1 MSGGSGVAMDAPQQ
15 HAVGRTVVAM
25 GTTVT
30 IAVGGGRRDDECV
43 PAIEEALGWFRA
55 VEARCTRFDP
65 SSELQQLCS
74 QPGSWVSVSPM
85 LMHALRFALD
95 VAERTDGVFDPCLG
109 HALHRVGYNRHHA
122 TGDAAPVANSTG
134 TWRDV
139 TCDATTSRVLLGRPV
154 QLDLGAVAKGMAI
167 DLATRV
173 LSPLGDYAIDAGG
186 DVFAAGRNARG
197 TGWSVGIRDPFAP
210 ATLATAISLDG
221 RAVCTTAT
229 YERGAHL
236 LDGRTQH
243 AATGLASVSVLA
255 PTAMAADAASTAA
268 FALGPT
274 AGLAFLEA
282 EGLAAFVI
290 DGHGTR
296 TIVGAWPR

>member
-1 MSGGSGVAMDAPQQ
+1 MDAPRPY
-15 HAVGRTVVAM
+15 HVGRTIVAM
-25 GTTVT
+25 GTTITV
-30 IAVGGGRRDDECV
+30 AVGGRRPEDECV

-74 QPGSWVSVSPM
+74 QVGTWVTVSPL
-85 LMHALRFALD
+85 LMHALRFAVD
-95 VAERTDGVFDPCLG
+95 VAERTDGAFDPCLG
-109 HALHRVGYNRHHA
+109 QALHRSGYDRHHVTGA
-122 TGDAAPVANSTG
+122 TAPVANGSG

-139 TCDATTSRVLLGRPV
+139 ACDATASRVLLRRPL

-173 LSPLGDYAIDAGG
+173 LSPLIDYAIDAGG
-186 DVFAAGRNARG
+186 DVFATGRNARG
-197 TGWSVGIRDPFAP
+197 TGWRVGIRDPFAP
-210 ATLATAISLDG
+210 ATLATTLSLNG

-236 LDGRTQH
+236 LDGRTQD
-243 AATGLASVSVLA
+243 AATGLASVSVMA

-268 FALGPT
+268 FALGRT

-282 EGLAAFVI
+282 EGLAAFLI
-290 DGHGTR
+290 ARDGTR
-296 TIVGAWPR
+296 TIVGPWPR